1 MSARNSSCLTLL
13 ITSTLWLGMLLG
25 VSGLATPVKFMAPS
39 LSLPVALD
47 VGRHTFAAFNRV
59 EGLLVMGLLLALWR
73 SRAGLSA
80 WAVATMLTAILLV
93 ETVALLP
100 ALDQRVETILQ
111 GGIPAPSSLHR
122 LYVLAECAKA
132 VLLGIMAAVA
142 LRRVP
147 GDPAAD
153 RPLLALLRQRDLSD
167 KSPRP

>member
-1 MSARNSSCLTLL
+1 MSARNASRLALQ
-13 ITSTLWLGMLLG
+13 ITATLWLGMLLG

-39 LSLPVALD
+39 LSLPAALD

-59 EGLLVMGLLLALWR
+59 EWLLAIVLLLALWR

-80 WAVATMLTAILLV
+80 WAVATALTAILLV

-100 ALDQRVETILQ
+100 AQDQRVETIRR

-122 LYVLAECAKA
+122 LYVLAEGTKA
-132 VLLGIMAAVA
+132 VLLGIMAAIA

-147 GDPAAD
+147 GEPAAG
-153 RPLLALLRQRDLSD
+153 RPL
-167 KSPRP
+167 